1 MIFRTYTFS
10 KRGVARMFSSHR
22 FAEALIDSPT
32 LGIWLVSILNGSST
46 TLHSDSPD
54 LPHHATH
61 THEAR
66 SSCFDHA
73 AHSSSKDLRRERVV
87 AELRVQPTFLCRAA
101 SPAGAS
107 RERATHVFAACRP
120 RRAPSAACYRAGS
133 WGVLQCSAFE
143 PTIVLFSAE
152 FGLGMSTGV
161 TKSSKNITK
170 KYKQPFLEP

>member
-1 MIFRTYTFS
+1 MTRRHSAFGSFT
-10 KRGVARMFSSHR
+10 
-22 FAEALIDSPT
+22 
-32 LGIWLVSILNGSST
+32 ILNDSST
-46 TLHSDSPD
+46 TLHPD
-54 LPHHATH
+54 PPGLPHHATH

-87 AELRVQPTFLCRAA
+87 AEPRVQPTFLCRAA

-107 RERATHVFAACRP
+107 RQRATHVFAACRP

-152 FGLGMSTGV
+152 FGLDVHGRHKKFEEYYQKIQTTLARTIENRLV
-161 TKSSKNITK
+161 TK
-170 KYKQPFLEP
+170 Y